1 MATTKVVEEFN
12 LDAKVTVKN
21 IANWTVGFVRLTD
34 GNGDISIAPNGQI
47 RLTRNEIISQ
57 VQSGNKLLAGI
68 DGMGSHATLFIDDT
82 PTRVELDFDS
92 EDGKKKQLCF
102 NDELVSKVFSLK
114 TQAAFEKSFV
124 ESFVTRAEKY
134 AVIQSIKKLKINDH
148 SKITFAEKYTGYSVE

>member
-21 IANWTVGFVRLTD
+21 IANWAVGFVRLTD

-57 VQSGNKLLAGI
+57 VQSGNKLLVGI
-68 DGMGSHATLFIDDT
+68 DGMGSHATLFIDDA

-114 TQAAFEKSFV
+114 TQAAFEKSF
-124 ESFVTRAEKY
+124 EGYQKLAKKY
-134 AVIQSIKKLKINDH
+134 PELIYPIDGSKSIKEVTNDVMKILHN
-148 SKITFAEKYTGYSVE
+148 KIKF